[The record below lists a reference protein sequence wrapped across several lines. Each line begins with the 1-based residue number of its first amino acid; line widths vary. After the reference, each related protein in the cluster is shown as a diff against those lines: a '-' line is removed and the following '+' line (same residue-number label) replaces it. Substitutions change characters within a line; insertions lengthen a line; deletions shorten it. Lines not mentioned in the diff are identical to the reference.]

1 MQYRRIAEIT
11 PYQCPY
17 GGPDNC
23 VGCKYYEGIRDI
35 SGEVFVYCTIDE
47 DEKQSTK

>member
-1 MQYRRIAEIT
+1 MQYRKIAEIT

-23 VGCKYYEGIRDI
+23 VGCKYYEGIKDI
-35 SGEVFVYCTIDE
+35 SGEIFVDCTINDE
-47 DEKQSTK
+47 EQLTK